1 MKDRLKYI
9 GASDAAAVLGLSR
22 WSTPLGVWAVKTGQ
36 IDPDDISGRVSV
48 KLGHK
53 LEQTVSEFF
62 MEETGKKVHRVTE
75 TVFHPDH
82 DFIGA
87 NLDRRVVGE
96 RAVLECKTCAAW
108 KAKEWEGEEMPR
120 EYVIQCLHQLMVTGY
135 ERAYLAVLIGNQEFK
150 WKVIERDEKAISAML
165 KTEVRFWNEFVVP
178 KVMPAIHRGDKDAL
192 TSLWPEAVEDRV
204 IQLEDTADAIVES
217 IEGMRED
224 LRGLE
229 GQIEKAENELRAML
243 KDASVGVTEKNTIY
257 WSNVTTRRFDAEAF
271 KAKHVDLYEQ
281 FRKPTTRRK
290 FLIQTNKNQEKTNG
304 ED

>member
-36 IDPDDISGRVSV
+36 IDPDDISDRVSV

-53 LEQTVSEFF
+53 LEQTVAEFF

-75 TVFHPDH
+75 TVFHPKH
-82 DFIGA
+82 GFIGA

-135 ERAYLAVLIGNQEFK
+135 ERAYLAVLIGNQDFK
-150 WKVIERDEKAISAML
+150 WKVIERDDKAISAML

-178 KVMPAIHRGDKDAL
+178 KVMPSIHSGDKDAL
-192 TSLWPEAVEDRV
+192 TALWPEAVEDSV
-204 IQLEDTADAIVES
+204 IQLDDAADAIVES
-217 IEGMRED
+217 IDGMRAD

-243 KDASVGVTEKNTIY
+243 KDASIGVTERNKVY
-257 WSNVTTRRFDAEAF
+257 WSNVTSRRFDSEAF
-271 KAKHVDLYEQ
+271 KEKHADLYEQ

-290 FLIQTNKNQEKTNG
+290 FLITTNKTQEKTNG
-304 ED
+304 QD